1 MNEPSWLAQMTAYVV
16 NNYLVVFR
24 FADWSNPTKT
34 GILTALLIVLAF
46 CFWLKSLD
54 ARSDARRT
62 TWRALV
68 VLVGFN
74 IGVIALFAVERWT

>member
-1 MNEPSWLAQMTAYVV
+1 MTTYVV

-24 FADWSNPTKT
+24 FADWSNPAKT

-46 CFWLKSLD
+46 SFWLKSLD
-54 ARSDARRT
+54 ARTDTRRT
-62 TWRALV
+62 MWRALV

-74 IGVIALFAVERWT
+74 IGVIALFAFDRWA